1 MKLIHNQLEKDNL
14 INNKSKFISKWIFI
28 IPSKIKNVNEIIS
41 YSLNIHENQQQTIQF
56 KLSIWKSK

>member
-1 MKLIHNQLEKDNL
+1 MELIHNQLKKDNL